1 MNIYEN
7 MKKAMMHEQGKETGE
22 GQLLKVLKFQRDLIM
37 GGLSA
42 KHDVSGVDAVSMA
55 LQL

>member
-22 GQLLKVLKFQRDLIM
+22 GQLLKVLKFQLDLIM

-42 KHDVSGVDAVSMA
+42 NHYVSGVDAVSMA